1 MMMDQFSHRMTVSYI
16 GLLEN
21 HCLTW
26 RQSGNCRDH
35 PSVMILLDLNTL
47 SVMDLDKLITVHLVI
62 ISDGFKLFILRY
74 QNDDECQLL
83 HLKGVNVIKL
93 SSRFIFN
100 YFCNDR

>member
-1 MMMDQFSHRMTVSYI
+1 MTMMMDQFSYRMTVSYI

-26 RQSGNCRDH
+26 RLSGNCRDH
-35 PSVMILLDLNTL
+35 PTVRILLHLNTL

-74 QNDDECQLL
+74 QNGDECQLL
-83 HLKGVNVIKL
+83 HLKGVNVIIIPFHFQL
-93 SSRFIFN
+93 LL
-100 YFCNDR
+100 